1 MITFHLDSFTQTHTL
16 TDKSAS
22 VLSNTAE
29 LMEAETMTLS
39 IHFNFPHPSFARII
53 HCLYPY
59 TTPIYFFL
67 HFRSNYMPLCIEFKL
82 SLNIQC
88 KLSFLCG
95 ISHTKSEAAI
105 FFYLF
110 LYLFICPL
118 IEVLVTWFLVWVC
131 RREKTGF
138 QYTVCH
144 LCFVGGHIV
153 YLV

>member
-1 MITFHLDSFTQTHTL
+1 MYPKFDHFSKKKLFFAFSDRSYCNLSFKFKAT
-16 TDKSAS
+16 S
-22 VLSNTAE
+22 
-29 LMEAETMTLS
+29 TLS
-39 IHFNFPHPSFARII
+39 RIDWKTRLLPRRKRINRDYSMENARV
-53 HCLYPY
+53 
-59 TTPIYFFL
+59 
-67 HFRSNYMPLCIEFKL
+67 R
-82 SLNIQC
+82 
-88 KLSFLCG
+88 FLCG

-138 QYTVCH
+138 QYTVCR
-144 LCFVGGHIV
+144 LCFVGGHCFFRSAVV